1 MKFRYSLITNDPQID
16 EKHPNS
22 PQIHPFQVVGMKI
35 PILIPLSIPSLLL
48 IIFAGVRSHV

>member
-1 MKFRYSLITNDPQID
+1 MIFKID

-48 IIFAGVRSHV
+48 IIFVCVSSHV